1 MANLAKRPS
10 TEDQSRALLVTIPRD
25 ILDYHLKRSKEAEE
39 AYWHSGELSIE
50 LIEMYYPEYSKAAI
64 RKTVG
69 EIYNIGINTVRDR
82 ERVAGCVALEL
93 REKIP
98 FLKSSHWRCIV
109 PLEPKKIKDIVYQS
123 IAVFQAEGKG
133 PTVDQMKAWTGSKG
147 SRTALPW
154 MYRNEEALEK
164 MEMIR
169 DDHYAD
175 PEIRMVYEKTIA
187 EVEVRS
193 KKLNLAR
200 HLLGDGEED
209 QAKMDL
215 E

>member
-10 TEDQSRALLVTIPRD
+10 TEDQSRALLVAIPRD

-50 LIEMYYPEYSKAAI
+50 LIETYYPAYSKAAI

-82 ERVAGCVALEL
+82 ERVAGCVSLEL

-109 PLEPKKIKDIVYQS
+109 PLKHEKIKDIVYQA

-154 MYRNEEALEK
+154 MYRNEEALE
-164 MEMIR
+164 IL
-169 DDHYAD
+169 
-175 PEIRMVYEKTIA
+175 MVSNSN
-187 EVEVRS
+187 R
-193 KKLNLAR
+193 
-200 HLLGDGEED
+200 
-209 QAKMDL
+209 
-215 E
+215 